1 MFMRNRYNILFSL
14 FWASLV
20 LVGIETQAQE
30 NLKFAPNDIPVPWYS
45 QKITGC
51 PYTHCSLASS
61 LMVFDYFKGMTAEA
75 QRTSSDAEKKLI
87 EYQRN
92 YFFKKRAPF
101 RRRTSIGQGGYYSFE
116 IDSLTRYYENM
127 ITERLPD
134 TERLYRP
141 WDSRVDKR
149 KVYRSN
155 SRTSSRTTRT
165 LDRIAWH

>member
-61 LMVFDYFKGMTAEA
+61 LMVFDYFKGMTADAAHLLAYEFRFRSQTIDPEESVASVSKFA
-75 QRTSSDAEKKLI
+75 QCSF
-87 EYQRN
+87 QR
-92 YFFKKRAPF
+92 
-101 RRRTSIGQGGYYSFE
+101 FE
-116 IDSLTRYYENM
+116 GCGC
-127 ITERLPD
+127 
-134 TERLYRP
+134 
-141 WDSRVDKR
+141 
-149 KVYRSN
+149 
-155 SRTSSRTTRT
+155 
-165 LDRIAWH
+165 

>member
-61 LMVFDYFKGMTAEA
+61 LMVFDYFKGMTADA

-92 YFFKKRAPF
+92 YFFKETRSLPSSYIDRAGRILFF
-101 RRRTSIGQGGYYSFE
+101 RNRF
-116 IDSLTRYYENM
+116 IDPL
-127 ITERLPD
+127 L
-134 TERLYRP
+134 
-141 WDSRVDKR
+141 
-149 KVYRSN
+149 
-155 SRTSSRTTRT
+155 
-165 LDRIAWH
+165 